1 MKLCLFAAAA
11 MASVALSACEP
22 TRYAYAPVTTTSA
35 DLAGASAAVYG
46 VPPGAPRGDVRV
58 AMMGISPL
66 VAGEGTPGS
75 RDRGDQVRTD
85 AIHIGLAVSNRSDE
99 AWTVDP
105 SEQHLT
111 LTMKQRRSDVWAT
124 NREIAV
130 SGPVVVPPRSTR
142 MIDLYFPLP
151 IDFKKEDAPPPFDVV
166 WTVHAGGQPVVRRTS
181 FQRFVVS
188 PAPEPASDVRTP
200 DEVGNPSD
208 QLLPG
213 TNIPDRRPVLP
224 PNPSDPLDPIEQQP
238 Q

>member
-1 MKLCLFAAAA
+1 

-35 DLAGASAAVYG
+35 DLAGASAAAYG
-46 VPPGAPRGDVRV
+46 IPPDAPRGDVRL
-58 AMMGISPL
+58 AMMGISSL
-66 VAGEGTPGS
+66 AATEGAPGS
-75 RDRGDQVRTD
+75 RDRGDTMRTD
-85 AIHIGLAVSNRSDE
+85 AIHIGLAVSNRSDQ

-111 LTMKQRRSDVWAT
+111 LTVKQHRNDIWAT
-124 NREIAV
+124 NREMAL

-166 WTVHAGGQPVVRRTS
+166 WTVHAGAQPVSRRTT
-181 FQRFVVS
+181 FQRFIVS
-188 PAPEPASDVRTP
+188 PAPEPGRDVRTP
-200 DEVGNPSD
+200 DDVGNPSD

-224 PNPSDPLDPIEQQP
+224 PIPSDPLDPIEE
-238 Q
+238 